1 MKTLNFQV
9 FEGLICLQIQDG
21 NSADWL
27 PHKFKFELLSQ
38 LTKQN
43 KERMLNLDKICRFQ
57 SESNSIINYVFEIAL
72 QYQFLEYFH
81 GSDKEK

>member
-1 MKTLNFQV
+1 MTLNFQV

-27 PHKFKFELLSQ
+27 PPKFELLSQ

-57 SESNSIINYVFEIAL
+57 SESNSIMYLKLHYNINFWNISMVVTKKNENC
-72 QYQFLEYFH
+72 
-81 GSDKEK
+81 GT